1 MEGESSEAREEE
13 VGSADARGEV
23 GTSGRAREMP
33 GVLKSSEDSNG
44 VPQLGKMA
52 VEVKPS
58 VATNDRMK
66 DVKTGIIENGT
77 TYTNGDHRSANGIH
91 VNGSSTDALEV
102 LRKPSPAMA
111 DTISQLP
118 PEIEH
123 ITLGFL
129 PLSTL
134 IARLVQETFNS
145 LTDVINDMSNMQ
157 ISQASHHT
165 LFNNARPQING
176 NGTGNSQGNVEK
188 KLRMLEFAQ
197 NRRAQFI
204 KVLVLSQWS
213 RQAEEVSKVIDT
225 KVWLDG
231 QRRIFEEAAGWMG
244 ELKRIMAPVKM
255 PNPDIKTAL
264 EALSLGRASW
274 LPDLGYIPPKPLSPQ
289 EMLKALR
296 NINTLLSIR
305 LNLHETIPPPF
316 RDFSIASGRATFRV
330 PGEFEVDLSIAEEDP
345 SSQLYFIDFRFLFS
359 PAPAELPPGRLRD
372 EMEGKA
378 NAVLKREGLR
388 GCFDFLHDLVLTHK
402 LSILRNQAF
411 DMSRGPW
418 LEHLKVEAVH
428 RSLVV
433 QYWLNRP
440 GGKNWI
446 EIGIKRRRMKE
457 RLHPSDTPLIPHIAL
472 RWFRG
477 GKEVVDINVDM
488 GLSNLSLGALLN
500 QIIAQHTNS
509 IFREVAAKLRESPL
523 YAARLLKLKQS
534 VSAVEPIEA
543 ALLVQLTVSKAI
555 KIIQE
560 PVTGRFALLPAS
572 SMNNRAEWELNNLLS
587 PANDAST
594 RIALLRAVAAQE
606 EYETRARCFGWEC
619 VRSLNLDQETRA
631 RFFPRDALRTGLFKR
646 RNWHPDWIVALT
658 TSLGGDIWW
667 IVELQGKETQVE
679 GTGPISRSRSPVRA
693 AYKVSLPGFK
703 SLFMEPSYATLALV
717 ERAAVGMISQY
728 IDTRRL
734 TFEGIRHHLKRTSAP
749 GEPVVLTI
757 RFNEKKRS
765 AAPKILPTPKPSN
778 SSPIPWA
785 DKTVALTFRGIDP
798 ATFSAIHHA
807 SARMEVPI
815 PKITALTSSID
826 SSIAFHHGS
835 GDFAFRLF
843 TPVGEPTI
851 PSLLTR
857 LSSIERLINFLHIMK
872 CHKLHCNAVSLDR
885 LKFTYANTPAVLKAT
900 IHFASD
906 ESMQISFSRSNPH
919 LRIQD
924 YLTTLLRSSNSL
936 NYVLDL
942 LRTTLPL
949 LRTFSSLETA
959 YGTRILPRSAEWYQV
974 RYHGSRSRWDIRLRL
989 RRGEPKWFVKDVGI
1003 WNGESEEKGKKVIK
1017 RLDVDVEKALAG
1029 MERAFGQGWE
1039 GMKGGLVASPTGVE
1053 ELVTKVDE
1061 IYRTHLLEEEVS
1073 DLGSSSAGTKRKRGE
1088 EDDPVV
1094 LD

>member
-1 MEGESSEAREEE
+1 MREGK
-13 VGSADARGEV
+13 VGSADAREEDDLG
-23 GTSGRAREMP
+23 GQPREMP
-33 GVLKSSEDSNG
+33 GVLKSSENSNG
-44 VPQLGKMA
+44 VSPLGKMA

-58 VATNDRMK
+58 VTANNGMK
-66 DVKTGIIENGT
+66 DVKMGGKENGT
-77 TYTNGDHRSANGIH
+77 TYMNGDHGSANGTY
-91 VNGSSTDALEV
+91 VNGVSTDALEIQ
-102 LRKPSPAMA
+102 RNPSPAMA
-111 DTISQLP
+111 DMVGQLP

-123 ITLGFL
+123 ITFGFL

-134 IARLVQETFNS
+134 VSRLVQETFNS
-145 LTDVINDMSNMQ
+145 LTEVINEMSDMQ
-157 ISQASHHT
+157 ISQTSHHAP
-165 LFNNARPQING
+165 FNHAGPQLNG
-176 NGTGNSQGNVEK
+176 NGTGNSQVNIEK

-264 EALSLGRASW
+264 AALSLGKAPW
-274 LPDLGYIPPKPLSPQ
+274 LPDLGYIPPEPLSPQ
-289 EMLKALR
+289 KMLKTLR

-359 PAPAELPPGRLRD
+359 PAPTELPPGRLRD
-372 EMEGKA
+372 EIEGKA
-378 NAVLKREGLR
+378 NNVLKRDGLR

-402 LSILRNQAF
+402 LSILRSQAC
-411 DMSRGPW
+411 DMSKGPW
-418 LEHLKVEAVH
+418 SEHLKVEAVH

-446 EIGIKRRRMKE
+446 EIGIKRRRRKE
-457 RLHPSDTPLIPHIAL
+457 RLPSDARLIPYIAL
-472 RWFRG
+472 RCFRG
-477 GKEVVDINVDM
+477 GKEVADVNVDM
-488 GLSNLSLGALLN
+488 GLNDLSFGALLN
-500 QIIAQHTNS
+500 RIIAQHTNF
-509 IFREVAAKLRESPL
+509 ILQEVATKLREGSL
-523 YAARLLKLKQS
+523 YAERLLRLKQS
-534 VSAVEPIEA
+534 VSTAEPVNA
-543 ALLVQLTVSKAI
+543 ALLVQLTVSKAV

-560 PVTGRFALLPAS
+560 PVSGRFAMLPAS
-572 SMNNRAEWELNNLLS
+572 SMNNRAEWELNKLLS

-594 RIALLRAVAAQE
+594 RIAMLRAIATQD
-606 EYETRARCFGWEC
+606 EYEIRARCFGWEC

-631 RFFPRDALRTGLFKR
+631 RFFPRDALRIGLFR
-646 RNWHPDWIVALT
+646 RRSWHPSWILALT
-658 TSLGGDIWW
+658 TSLAGDIWW
-667 IVELQGKETQVE
+667 IVELQGKEAQFE
-679 GTGPISRSRSPVRA
+679 STGSISRARSPICA
-693 AYKVSLPGFK
+693 AYKVSMPGLK
-703 SLFMEPSYATLALV
+703 SLLMEPSYATLALV
-717 ERAAVGMISQY
+717 ERTAVGMIAQY

-734 TFEGIRHHLKRTSAP
+734 TFHRIRHNLQRTSGV
-749 GEPVVLTI
+749 GEPVMLTI
-757 RFNEKKRS
+757 RFNEKIPS
-765 AAPKILPTPKPSN
+765 TTPKILPKLKPPN
-778 SSPIPWA
+778 HSSIPWA
-785 DKTVALTFRGIDP
+785 DKTVALTFQGIDP
-798 ATFSAIHHA
+798 ATFSAIHLA
-807 SARMEVPI
+807 SASMEIPI
-815 PKITALTSSID
+815 PNITALTSSID
-826 SSIAFHHGS
+826 SSIAFHPGS

-857 LSSIERLINFLHIMK
+857 LASIERLINVLHMMK
-872 CHKLHCNAVSLDR
+872 CHRLHCNAVSLDH
-885 LKFTYANTPAVLKAT
+885 LEFTYAKAPFALT
-900 IHFASD
+900 ASIHFASD
-906 ESMQISFSRSNPH
+906 ESMRISFTKSNPH

-924 YLTTLLRSSNSL
+924 YLTRLLRSPVSL
-936 NYVLDL
+936 NHVLLL

-949 LRTFSSLETA
+949 LRTFSTLETA
-959 YGTRILPRSAEWYQV
+959 YATRILPRSAEWYQV
-974 RYHGSRSRWDIRLRL
+974 RYHGSRSRWDIRLRI
-989 RRGEPKWFVKDVGI
+989 RRGEAKWFIKDIGV
-1003 WNGESEEKGKKVIK
+1003 WKEESDENGKKIQK
-1017 RLDVDVEKALAG
+1017 RADVDVGKALAE

-1039 GMKGGLVASPTGVE
+1039 GMKGGMVASPAGVE

-1061 IYRTHLLEEEVS
+1061 IYRANMLKEELP
-1073 DLGSSSAGTKRKRGE
+1073 DLGSSAAGTKRKRGE